1 MLKVVLSVDERM
13 QGDRVMNERSS
24 VCYSNPRTCVLGMCF
39 GMCWAVHEQAANNDC
54 ASSPQSSYP
63 HDFAMFPAPLSLS
76 LSLSPHTRTRNFH
89 TGFGGNFQ
97 ISTAGK
103 VTIVNK
109 RPKDK
114 DGKSTDNWFKTV
126 SAGTNSTVT
135 LGPVKDAD
143 GQTYQTVEGTGNV
156 AGSIHCHIDGNC
168 GYRGELIISS
178 KTADVR
184 IVILDSPK
192 GAKGAPFD
200 WSQC

>member
-1 MLKVVLSVDERM
+1 M
-13 QGDRVMNERSS
+13 
-24 VCYSNPRTCVLGMCF
+24 PRTCVLGMCF
-39 GMCWAVHEQAANNDC
+39 GMCWAIHEQATNNDGT
-54 ASSPQSSYP
+54 SSLPSP
-63 HDFAMFPAPLSLS
+63 HLTMSLCSPRLAVLSLVLVLFLFLSLS
-76 LSLSPHTRTRNFH
+76 LSLRTHTLISH

-114 DGKSTDNWFKTV
+114 DGKSTNNWFKTV
-126 SAGTNSTVT
+126 ASGVNSTVT
-135 LGPVKDAD
+135 VGPVKDTD
-143 GQTYQTVEGTGNV
+143 GQTYQTIEGTGNV

-184 IVILDSPK
+184 IVILDTA
-192 GAKGAPFD
+192 GFE
-200 WSQC
+200 WSTC